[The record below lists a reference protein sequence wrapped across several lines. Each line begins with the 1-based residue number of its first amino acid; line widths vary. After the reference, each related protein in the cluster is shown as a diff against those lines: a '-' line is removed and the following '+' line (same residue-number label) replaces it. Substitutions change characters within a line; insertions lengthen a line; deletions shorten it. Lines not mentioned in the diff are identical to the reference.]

1 MKTPKMPC
9 TSKDITVRM
18 KRNVLSWFGHAERII
33 DAKMAKKVYDRKVS
47 GKSGRAR
54 PRLTF
59 ENTISKILKEGRVK
73 TYEAVVDNGRGE
85 RGVLRP

>member
-1 MKTPKMPC
+1 MPC
-9 TSKDITVRM
+9 TSKDVTVRM
-18 KRNVLSWFGHAERII
+18 KKNVLRWFGHAERII

-47 GKSGRAR
+47 GKRGRAR

-59 ENTISKILKEGRVK
+59 ENTISKILKKGHVK
-73 TYEAVVDNGRGE
+73 AYEEVDDNGRGE